1 MKSTRAA
8 RTRHL
13 ALAVGGLLGVGTG
26 LSLFGD
32 ALARKIEDGRR
43 GGAGVPRPW
52 FARGTLALA
61 LVNAGICLVVE
72 AGKRES

>member
-1 MKSTRAA
+1 MTTPPSV
-8 RTRHL
+8 RHL
-13 ALAVGGLLGVGTG
+13 PFAVGGLLSVGAG

-32 ALARKIEDGRR
+32 ALARKIESDAGRR
-43 GGAGVPRPW
+43 PRPW

-72 AGKRES
+72 AGKQKP

>member
-1 MKSTRAA
+1 MNVAA

-13 ALAVGGLLGVGTG
+13 FLAVGGLLGVGAG

-32 ALARKIEDGRR
+32 ALARKIEADRR
-43 GGAGVPRPW
+43 GGAGLPRPW
-52 FARGTLALA
+52 FWRGTLSLA

-72 AGKRES
+72 AGKTER